1 MQLNPGDGEDGGQP
15 GGNIRVGF
23 LFNPARLK
31 LVVRKEFEQGQ
42 PPSPSR
48 LGSNSPAFESSRKSL
63 LCEFRFGESSI
74 FVINNHLSSKFGS
87 PPMYG
92 SMQPPK
98 NGGFDRRVAQFNLV
112 SSVVDGIVAAAPGAR
127 IVVLGDFNEF
137 PFEEPLK
144 SAGKGKAGL
153 QNLLE
158 LLPSTERYTYNFQG
172 NSQALDHILVTG
184 TLAQGAQV
192 DIVHVNSEFASQV
205 SDHDPVIATLK
216 VQR

>member
-1 MQLNPGDGEDGGQP
+1 
-15 GGNIRVGF
+15 
-23 LFNPARLK
+23 
-31 LVVRKEFEQGQ
+31 
-42 PPSPSR
+42 
-48 LGSNSPAFESSRKSL
+48 
-63 LCEFRFGESSI
+63 
-74 FVINNHLSSKFGS
+74 
-87 PPMYG
+87 
-92 SMQPPK
+92 MQPPK